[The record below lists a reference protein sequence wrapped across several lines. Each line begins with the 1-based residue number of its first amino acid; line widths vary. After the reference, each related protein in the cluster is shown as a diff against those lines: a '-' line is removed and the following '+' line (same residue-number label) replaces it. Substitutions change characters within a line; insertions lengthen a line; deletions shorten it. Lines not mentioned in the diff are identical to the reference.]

1 MDQTSAVLFF
11 DIDGTL
17 IYHSPGANVGDTVI
31 WARPT
36 DRTFDAFRRLHDR
49 GHKTFICTGR
59 PRTLVNESLMAL
71 NPTGLVT
78 LAGACLIIDGKKV
91 YERTIDENLL
101 EDTVSWLVEH
111 NIPVMFEG
119 SENCAALVPEGP
131 NPFTM
136 FDAPVVRSMA
146 DLRAKTDLRFSKFSY
161 HGDAIRRV
169 GQMDG
174 ELRASYG
181 LYNLGVGAG
190 EAAPVGIDKGEG
202 VRHTLEVL
210 GHSIQGTFAFG
221 DSENDMAMIQA
232 AGLGVGVANV
242 SDGTRPFC
250 DMVLDTT
257 ADDGALPELL
267 KRVIEPEHNAR

>member
-1 MDQTSAVLFF
+1 MDQTPAVLFF

-36 DRTFDAFRRLHDR
+36 DRTFDAFRRLRER

-59 PRTLVNESLMAL
+59 PRTLVNEGLMAL

-210 GHSIQGTFAFG
+210 GHSIQHTFAFG
-221 DSENDMAMIQA
+221 DSENDLPMLRVVETPVAMGNALDSVKSEA
-232 AGLGVGVANV
+232 AYITDPVEHDGVA
-242 SDGTRPFC
+242 
-250 DMVLDTT
+250 T
-257 ADDGALPELL
+257 AL
-267 KRVIEPEHNAR
+267 EHFHLI